1 MPNGE
6 RIQFGPNVN
15 FIFET
20 HNLKFASPATVSRMG
35 MIFLSD
41 ETIDIPALVNAWILR
56 LPEKKRLGMTEWI
69 NSYFYKSLEWIIG
82 HVELAVEVSRVGLV
96 LNGLS
101 HLGAVSTTSGFLNN
115 LVRGF
120 GSNLLHL
127 GRAAYAKE
135 LYSWASERTLDPKK
149 LLNYYVDEKGNYAEY
164 QLKVPTQLDRA
175 SILDPDRLPVI
186 ETIDVQQ
193 AIDVI
198 HPWLKNGE
206 SFVLIG
212 DEGAGKHMLLRHCF
226 GKERSISV
234 ITIHCS
240 SQTRSL
246 HILQRIQQTCIGMS
260 TNTGRVLRPK
270 DSEKLVMYLKDIN
283 LPAPDKYET
292 VELVQFL
299 QQLLIYRGFYDSNLE
314 WVVS

>member
-1 MPNGE
+1 
-6 RIQFGPNVN
+6 
-15 FIFET
+15 
-20 HNLKFASPATVSRMG
+20 MG

-41 ETIDIPALVNAWILR
+41 ETIDIPALVKAWILK
-56 LPEKKRLGMTEWI
+56 LPEKKQPSMTEWI
-69 NSYFYKSLEWIIG
+69 NSFFYKSLQWITQNA
-82 HVELAVEVSRVGLV
+82 ELAVDVSRVGLV

-101 HLGAVSTTSGFLNN
+101 HLTAVSTTAGFLNN
-115 LVRGF
+115 LIRGF
-120 GSNLLHL
+120 GSNLFEV

-135 LYSWASERTLDPKK
+135 LYSWGNERSLDPKK
-149 LLNYYVDEKGNYAEY
+149 LLNYYIDEKGNYAEY
-164 QLKVPTQLDRA
+164 QLKVPTHLDRQ

-186 ETIDVQQ
+186 ETVDVQQ

-212 DEGAGKHMLLRHCF
+212 QEGSGKHMLLRHCF
-226 GKERSISV
+226 SKERSISV

-270 DSEKLVMYLKDIN
+270 DSEKLVIYLKDIN

-314 WVVS
+314 WVVF